1 MKWIEL
7 FTFTIVGDKYKITYN
22 GKDPISVYISTKL
35 VGLNSIH
42 QTARIEFKTTG
53 HWFIPSLDYRGCS
66 YITFNLQS
74 DGKYLFDKLIDK
86 TLSVSAKGQNVYCI
100 GLNKT
105 GTTSLTKAFQKLG
118 YVSFPENELFQY
130 VQSDL
135 FFNDYGKLYSVIENP
150 QFNFFND
157 MPFAF
162 PNVYKKIYEKRPND
176 IFVLTLR
183 KDVDAWVKTCM
194 RWWDCLKSDDFR
206 FDKSYIHTHF
216 ANGTERYL
224 INYLTPMFEYW
235 GLENR
240 ENLPQQ
246 FADIYI
252 KHRDECIKF
261 FEGKNNFIMVDIEKK
276 GEYKRLTD
284 WLGVENE
291 ELDFPWENK
300 NQKNPQ

>member
-1 MKWIEL
+1 MNWIEL
-7 FTFTIVGDKYKITYN
+7 FTFEIVDNKYKIIYN
-22 GKDPISVYISTKL
+22 GEFPIKVFISTKL

-42 QTARIEFKTTG
+42 ETSGVEFIHRG
-53 HWFIPSLDYRGCS
+53 YWFIPILDYRGCS
-66 YITFNLQS
+66 YITFNFQES
-74 DGKYLFDKLIDK
+74 GKYMFDKLIDRS
-86 TLSVSAKGQNVYCI
+86 LSLSAKGQNVFCV

-118 YVSFPENELFQY
+118 YKSFPEENLFQY

-135 FFNDYGKLYSVIENP
+135 LFNDYGKLFSVIENP

-183 KDVDAWVKTCM
+183 KDVDSWVNTCI
-194 RWWDCLKSDDFR
+194 RFWDFLTGNDFKY
-206 FDKSYIHTHF
+206 DKSYIQTHY

-224 INYLTPMFEYW
+224 INFLTPMFEYW
-235 GLENR
+235 GLENLQDLR
-240 ENLPQQ
+240 EKLTQ
-246 FADIYI
+246 IYNAH
-252 KHRDECIKF
+252 KEECINF
-261 FEGKNNFIMVDIEKK
+261 FEGKNNFIVVDIEKK
-276 GEYKRLTD
+276 GEYKRLTN

-291 ELDFPWENK
+291 DLDFPWINK
-300 NQKNPQ
+300 NPNL